1 MSMNN
6 DPATQ
11 NPGQT
16 QPGAGGINPNPAPN
30 PYDQIQHAAITPT
43 RFDDRMAAAMDPNQ
57 VMTMTP
63 APVQPA
69 PAPESGGKVSVALAV
84 VLGLVAVAGLAFGI
98 WGIVSS
104 VMANNTYENLEAKIN
119 SLQTE
124 VTELN
129 RNITLNLEG
138 GAEDEERAADESTT
152 TDTTNNSQQ

>member
-1 MSMNN
+1 MNN
-6 DPATQ
+6 DPANQ
-11 NPGQT
+11 NQA
-16 QPGAGGINPNPAPN
+16 QPGANGSNVAPN

-57 VMTMTP
+57 AMTMN
-63 APVQPA
+63 VPA
-69 PAPESGGKVSVALAV
+69 PAPAPAVTPQTEGAGKVSAALAV

-124 VTELN
+124 VTNLN
-129 RNITLNLEG
+129 RNITINLEG
-138 GAEDEERAADESTT
+138 ALTPASEESE
-152 TDTTNNSQQ
+152 QEQ

>member
-1 MSMNN
+1 MNN
-6 DPATQ
+6 DPANQ
-11 NPGQT
+11 NQA
-16 QPGAGGINPNPAPN
+16 QPGANGGNVAPN

-57 VMTMTP
+57 AMTMNVS
-63 APVQPA
+63 APA
-69 PAPESGGKVSVALAV
+69 PAVAPQTESTGKVSVALAV

-124 VTELN
+124 VTNLN
-129 RNITLNLEG
+129 RNITINLEG
-138 GAEDEERAADESTT
+138 ALAPASEESE
-152 TDTTNNSQQ
+152 QEQ